1 VRDIEKFPTKFG
13 PATTRMPPLPNL
25 RGKRK
30 STWKLNEPEG
40 RVAPETKSGKGKPSN
55 QSMRGPKGI
64 RKQRSLRTRA
74 RAKAARKRA
83 HKSRQLNRRN
93 A

>member
-1 VRDIEKFPTKFG
+1 MSKRDTEKFPTNFG

-25 RGKRK
+25 RSKRK

-40 RVAPETKSGKGKPSN
+40 RVEPEKKGEP
-55 QSMRGPKGI
+55 MRGPKGFK
-64 RKQRSLRTRA
+64 KQRSLRTKA
-74 RAKAARKRA
+74 RQKAARKTS
-83 HKSRQLNRRN
+83 HESRRLNRRV